1 MWYLLKV
8 CLGENHYTSSI
19 ISQKND
25 VLLKSNKSVVNN
37 IFVKMNNK
45 RFSLTK
51 ALTKVVNLMIRACSH
66 SACNPLL
73 LKYTA
78 VPMWILIFS
87 RRSYK
92 GEIFLNEILSVMLAF
107 TISSMF
113 PGLDGSLSE
122 TANWVQSKKYPPMWC
137 WQVKSPPCHL
147 IWTSLQVRSEPALFL
162 DFLDSWG
169 RTGESWGWE
178 LKTVWLIYMNASQ

>member
-66 SACNPLL
+66 SECNPLL

-87 RRSYK
+87 RCSYN

-122 TANWVQSKKYPPMWC
+122 TANWAQSTNTHQCGVGKLNPLHVTWSESLIPPG
-137 WQVKSPPCHL
+137 
-147 IWTSLQVRSEPALFL
+147 EPALFL
-162 DFLDSWG
+162 EFLDSWG

-178 LKTVWLIYMNASQ
+178 LKTVWLIYMNASH